1 MSIVNTPKPPYY
13 AVIFTSIHTNK
24 EKEEYDTASVRMVEL
39 AQNMPG
45 FLGVES
51 LRDKSGFG
59 ITSVYWKDKES
70 IKAWR
75 YHEEHKI
82 VKKRGRAIWYEKYIV
97 RIDKVEKDYGKIL
110 YSYFGRWTWW
120 LCGCNPGSPIGKEYS
135 RH

>member
-24 EKEEYDTASVRMVEL
+24 EKEEYDIASARMVEL

-59 ITSVYWKDKES
+59 KTSVYWKDKES

-75 YHEEHKI
+75 NHEEHKV

-97 RIDKVEKDYGKIL
+97 RIAKVEKDYGKI
-110 YSYFGRWTWW
+110 
-120 LCGCNPGSPIGKEYS
+120 
-135 RH
+135 